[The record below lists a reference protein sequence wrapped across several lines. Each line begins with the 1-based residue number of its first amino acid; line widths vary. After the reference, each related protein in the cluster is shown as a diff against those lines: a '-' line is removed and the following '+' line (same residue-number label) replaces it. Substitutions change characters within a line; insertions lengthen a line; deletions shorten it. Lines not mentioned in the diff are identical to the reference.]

1 MNRLQ
6 GKVAIITGGAM
17 GIGKETARQFIKE
30 GAAGIAICDFNAEAG
45 AKSAE
50 ELAAQ
55 GADVR
60 FYDMD
65 VREADRVA
73 EVFKRVR
80 DDFGKID
87 ILINNAGVTG
97 PMELPDE
104 ITVDQFD
111 DALNTDLRGS
121 FICAREV
128 IQYFR
133 EVGGGSIVNLC
144 SICGLK
150 AEVPG
155 LVPYH
160 VSKAG
165 VLMLTK
171 VFAVSYAKE
180 NIRCNCVCPGT
191 TLTELI
197 QEYGRANYGSLE
209 AYEAEVAPCH
219 PMNRLGKP
227 EEVAMAIVY
236 LASDEASWTTGA
248 HISVDG
254 GWSAN

>member
-45 AKSAE
+45 AKSVE
-50 ELAAQ
+50 ELVAQ

-60 FYDMD
+60 FYGMD
-65 VREADRVA
+65 VREPDQVA

-104 ITVDQFD
+104 ITVEQFD

-155 LVPYH
+155 LVRI
-160 VSKAG
+160 
-165 VLMLTK
+165 T
-171 VFAVSYAKE
+171 F
-180 NIRCNCVCPGT
+180 R
-191 TLTELI
+191 
-197 QEYGRANYGSLE
+197 
-209 AYEAEVAPCH
+209 
-219 PMNRLGKP
+219 KP
-227 EEVAMAIVY
+227 AC
-236 LASDEASWTTGA
+236 SC
-248 HISVDG
+248 
-254 GWSAN
+254 